1 MKRFQEFILE
11 QGQLD
16 ERFARKGAVGAYA
29 LQSKRHGD
37 AAIKDYN
44 SAKQALRSIATKSS
58 QDDKLNTIIL
68 ALIDL
73 MDGLSSQRQQIGS
86 LSAQVTALSL
96 L

>member
-1 MKRFQEFILE
+1 MKSFKAFILDYE
-11 QGQLD
+11 QLD
-16 ERFARKGAVGAYA
+16 ERYVRKGAVGAYA

-37 AAIKDYN
+37 AAIKNYN
-44 SAKQALRSIATKSS
+44 MAKQALRSVTSKSS
-58 QDDKLNTIIL
+58 QDDKLNTIIS

-96 L
+96 S

>member
-1 MKRFQEFILE
+1 MKSFQEFILE

>member
-1 MKRFQEFILE
+1 MKSFQDFILE
-11 QGQLD
+11 QGQIN
-16 ERFARKGAVGAYA
+16 ERFVRKGAVGAYA

-37 AAIKDYN
+37 AAVKSYN
-44 SAKQALRSIATKSS
+44 KAKQALRSVTSKSS
-58 QDDKLNTIIL
+58 PDDKVDTITL

-73 MDGLSSQRQQIGS
+73 LDGLSSQRQQIGS

>member
-1 MKRFQEFILE
+1 MKSFQEFILE

-29 LQSKRHGD
+29 LLSKRHGD
-37 AAIKDYN
+37 AAVKSYN
-44 SAKQALRSIATKSS
+44 KAKQELRFIVGKSS
-58 QDDKLNTIIL
+58 PDDKVDTITL

-73 MDGLSSQRQQIGS
+73 LDGLSSQRQQIGS